1 MNYIRISSFLLVF
14 IGLSLNLTGQK
25 DITVEDIWQKYTFY
39 PKSVPGF
46 NFLND
51 GQHYTKLEKGTI
63 KKYDFKT
70 GAFVE
75 DIFNASLASTEGFSG
90 EMDEYIFNSDESK
103 ILIKNETE
111 AIYRRSSRANYYLYD
126 QKTKK
131 LEPVYKEGKIR
142 NVSFTEAS
150 DKLAFSFENNLYV
163 KDLKTSKVMAIT
175 NDGEENKIINGTPDW
190 VYEEEF
196 GFDKAYEWSPD
207 GKHLAFIRFDES
219 EVPEFNMT
227 LYNDDAYPEYVTW
240 KYPKVGE
247 KNAEVSAHVYNI
259 EDGSTNQVE
268 FGSGEWY
275 IPRIKWTG
283 HSLLTVFKMNR
294 HQNELE
300 LLLFNPVSK
309 RQSSLLKEQNKYYVD
324 IHDNLTF
331 LKDNKHFIWTA
342 ELDGYNHVYLYD
354 LKGNI
359 KQQLTKGNYD
369 VTNFYGV
376 DEKRKLVFYQAAEDG
391 PLNKYVF
398 SVDLK
403 GKNKKRLT
411 PEKGT
416 NGASFSSTF
425 DYFINNH
432 STINQAASFKV
443 YDVNGKYI
451 KTLED
456 NANNASLM
464 EEFGVSPVEFFDFKT
479 SEDVTLNAYM
489 IKPPNFDANKKH
501 PVFMY
506 LYGGPN
512 SQQVTNSW
520 KGFNYWWFQMLA
532 QKGYIVVCVDN
543 RGTGGRGEEFR
554 KMTYL
559 KLGHYETID
568 QIEAAKYLGNLP
580 YTDASRIGIFGWSYG
595 GYMSTLCLLKGND
608 VFKAAIAVAPVTNW
622 KWYDSVYTERY
633 MRTTKENPDGYK
645 ENSPV
650 YFADRLKG
658 NYLMIHGIADDNV
671 HFQNSVE
678 MANALIKANKQFD
691 TYFYPN
697 RNHGI
702 YGGNTRLH
710 LYNKMTEFL
719 LEKL

>member
-1 MNYIRISSFLLVF
+1 MNYTRIFSFLIVF
-14 IGLSLNLTGQK
+14 IGLSLNLTAQK

-75 DIFNASLASTEGFSG
+75 DIFNASLANAEGFSG

-111 AIYRRSSRANYYLYD
+111 AIYRRSSRANFYVYD
-126 QKTKK
+126 RKSKQ

-163 KDLKTSKVMAIT
+163 KDLKSGKVNRIT
-175 NDGEENKIINGTPDW
+175 NDGAENKIINGTPDW

-219 EVPEFNMT
+219 EVPEFTMT

-247 KNAEVSAHVYNI
+247 KNAVVSAHVYNI
-259 EDGSTNQVE
+259 EDGSTNQVDL
-268 FGSGEWY
+268 GSGEWY

-300 LLLFNPVSK
+300 LLLFNPISK

-331 LKDNKHFIWTA
+331 LEDNKHFIWTA
-342 ELDGYNHVYLYD
+342 ELDGYNHIYLYD
-354 LKGNI
+354 MKGNI
-359 KQQLTKGNYD
+359 KQQLTKGDYD

-398 SVDLK
+398 SVNLK
-403 GKNKKRLT
+403 GKNKQRLT

-432 STINQAASFKV
+432 STINQAATFKV
-443 YDVNGKYI
+443 YDVDGKYI

-456 NANNASLM
+456 NANNSNLM

-489 IKPPNFDANKKH
+489 IKPPNFDASKKY

-506 LYGGPN
+506 LYGGPI

-532 QKGYIVVCVDN
+532 QKGYIVACVDN

-568 QIEAAKYLGNLP
+568 QIEAAKHLGNLP

-595 GYMSTLCLLKGND
+595 GYMSSLCLLKGND

-633 MRTTKENPDGYK
+633 MRTTAENPEGYK

-658 NYLMIHGIADDNV
+658 NYLLVHGNADDNV

-710 LYNKMTEFL
+710 LYNKMTNFL

>member
-1 MNYIRISSFLLVF
+1 
-14 IGLSLNLTGQK
+14 
-25 DITVEDIWQKYTFY
+25 
-39 PKSVPGF
+39 
-46 NFLND
+46 
-51 GQHYTKLEKGTI
+51 
-63 KKYDFKT
+63 
-70 GAFVE
+70 
-75 DIFNASLASTEGFSG
+75 
-90 EMDEYIFNSDESK
+90 
-103 ILIKNETE
+103 
-111 AIYRRSSRANYYLYD
+111 
-126 QKTKK
+126 
-131 LEPVYKEGKIR
+131 
-142 NVSFTEAS
+142 
-150 DKLAFSFENNLYV
+150 
-163 KDLKTSKVMAIT
+163 
-175 NDGEENKIINGTPDW
+175 
-190 VYEEEF
+190 
-196 GFDKAYEWSPD
+196 
-207 GKHLAFIRFDES
+207 
-219 EVPEFNMT
+219 
-227 LYNDDAYPEYVTW
+227 
-240 KYPKVGE
+240 
-247 KNAEVSAHVYNI
+247 
-259 EDGSTNQVE
+259 
-268 FGSGEWY
+268 
-275 IPRIKWTG
+275 
-283 HSLLTVFKMNR
+283 MNR